1 VTPVVRI
8 LLLATVGAYLLQMT
22 VPLFANLLVFVP
34 QLVLVRPW
42 TLVTYMFL
50 HGGFTHIL
58 FNMIALFFFGPRVEG
73 RIGSRPFTILYFLSG
88 VSGALL
94 SMVLAPTSPIIGASA
109 GVFGVMLAFAHF
121 WPHEPIYIWGIVP
134 IPARILVILTT
145 IITLWSGFGS
155 VGSGIAH
162 FAHLGG
168 YAGAFLY
175 LLWLERGRTRFKRKV
190 VAAPPRGD
198 EACRGLEE
206 DRHDDHPR
214 GQPRRGEPD
223 PRQDQRAGA
232 VVADAAGAR
241 LPVQLRPDGRPRA
254 AGELRWGRRG
264 DGSRRRAGIRWCI
277 A

>member
-1 VTPVVRI
+1 MTPVVRT

-22 VPLFANLLVFVP
+22 VPLFENLLVFVP
-34 QLVLVRPW
+34 QLVLIRPW
-42 TLVTYMFL
+42 TVVTYMFL

-58 FNMIALFFFGPRVEG
+58 FNMIALFFFGPRVEA

-88 VSGALL
+88 ISGALL
-94 SMVLAPTSPIIGASA
+94 SLVLAPTSPIIGASA

-134 IPARILVILTT
+134 VPARILVILTT

-175 LLWLERGRTRFKRKV
+175 LLWLERGRTRFRRKV
-190 VAAPPRGD
+190 AAAPP
-198 EACRGLEE
+198 EATK
-206 DRHDDHPR
+206 
-214 GQPRRGEPD
+214 
-223 PRQDQRAGA
+223 
-232 VVADAAGAR
+232 
-241 LPVQLRPDGRPRA
+241 RA
-254 AGELRWGRRG
+254 ADWKRIDMTTIHEANRDEVNRILDKISAQGLNSLTSQERIFLSNFVPMDDRVPPP
-264 DGSRRRAGIRWCI
+264 S
-277 A
+277 